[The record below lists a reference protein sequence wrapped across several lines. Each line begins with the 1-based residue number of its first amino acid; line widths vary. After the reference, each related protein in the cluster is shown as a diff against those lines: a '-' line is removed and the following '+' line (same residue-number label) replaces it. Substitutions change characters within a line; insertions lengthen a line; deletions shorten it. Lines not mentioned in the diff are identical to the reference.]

1 MITKLLLEIGSG
13 RGDRARLSILIF
25 HRVLPVADPLF
36 SGDMDAGRF
45 DALAAHLKKR
55 FNVLPLERA
64 IESLREGS
72 LPSRALCLSFDDGY
86 ADNLKVAAP
95 ILRKHGVPAIVFVAT
110 AYLDGGCMWNDI
122 VLEACRNSMRPD
134 LDLAW
139 LGLGIR
145 SLATPEDRRAVAN
158 DLLETLKYQEFSRRD
173 EWARKVAQVAG
184 TELPRNL
191 MLASSAL
198 RDFEQF
204 GIAIGAHTRR
214 HPILANSPNP
224 IAWDEISE
232 GRRELQELLGAPVG
246 VFAYPNGKPGL
257 DFTAEHVRM
266 VREAGFSAAVTTA
279 HGAATARSDVYQ
291 LPRFTPW
298 RTDALGF
305 DLLMLKNLRHAVEAQ
320 GV

>member
-36 SGDMDAGRF
+36 PGEMDAGRF
-45 DALAAHLKKR
+45 DALASHLKR
-55 FNVLPLERA
+55 TFNILPLERA
-64 IESLREGS
+64 IALLREGA

-86 ADNLKVAAP
+86 ADNLMVAAP
-95 ILRKHGVPAIVFVAT
+95 ILRGHGVPAIVFVAT
-110 AYLDGGCMWNDI
+110 SYLDGGCMWNDI
-122 VLEACRNSMRPD
+122 VLEACRRTAQPE

-145 SLATPEDRRAVAN
+145 PAATAEDRRALAN
-158 DLLETLKYQEFSRRD
+158 DLLGNLKYQEFTRR
-173 EWARKVAQVAG
+173 EEAARKVAQIAG
-184 TELPRNL
+184 TEIPRGL

-198 RDFEQF
+198 REFEDF

-214 HPILANSPNP
+214 HPILANTPSP

-232 GRRELQELLGAPVG
+232 GRRELQDLLGRPVD
-246 VFAYPNGKPGL
+246 VFAYPNGKPGR

-266 VREAGFSAAVTTA
+266 VREAGFAAAVTTS
-279 HGAATARSDVYQ
+279 HGAASAQTDVFQ

-298 RTDALGF
+298 KANPLGF
-305 DLLMLKNLRHAVEAQ
+305 DLLMLMNLRTGETQAA
-320 GV
+320 